1 MDQLKSVLDSA
12 GIIGTGIFKAHS
24 TRSAS
29 TTKARSKG
37 VPLDEVVKMADWSGT
52 STFKR
57 FNYRPTFND
66 AYARA
71 VLSSSTQ

>member
-1 MDQLKSVLDSA
+1 M
-12 GIIGTGIFKAHS
+12 
-24 TRSAS
+24 RSAS
-29 TTKARSKG
+29 TTKDRSKG

-57 FNYRPTFND
+57 FYYQPTFND

-71 VLSSSTQ
+71 V